1 MWAQWAL
8 YTFYVFVRCE
18 IRKRTVKILRK
29 FVMFGIGYNKTMAG
43 PTKKQ
48 KQLLKFIQDF
58 TIEHDYS
65 PSYREIQRAMGLKSV
80 SAVAEHVDNCVKA
93 GYLKKTPNA
102 ARTLEVIPQETH
114 EETQKLIKTKIAEL
128 EAKAQAMLA
137 EDGEVDV
144 QGIKDDIATLKAAAK
159 LLGLAA

>member
-1 MWAQWAL
+1 
-8 YTFYVFVRCE
+8 
-18 IRKRTVKILRK
+18 
-29 FVMFGIGYNKTMAG
+29 MFGIGYNKTMAG

-137 EDGEVDV
+137 EDGEADV